1 MEAIDRKAPEVNI
14 GSGAICEEGQGLQ
27 KETKNTLSKD
37 RNVYYR
43 TFRLREIG
51 KLTQGRMQWIHRE
64 EFASL
69 VNDSVSQKP
78 DLKNPV
84 VNLCLHRAV

>member
-14 GSGAICEEGQGLQ
+14 GSGAIYEEGQGLQ

-43 TFRLREIG
+43 ILTHREIG
-51 KLTQGRMQWIHRE
+51 KQTQGRMQWVHCE
-64 EFASL
+64 EFPSL
-69 VNDSVSQKP
+69 VDYSVSQKP
-78 DLKNPV
+78 DLKNLV
-84 VNLCLHRAV
+84 GKL